1 MDVPFCLPAF
11 SRSCSVAA
19 GAVVVCSGRAG
30 FRLRFSFCFVLFWPY
45 LPTRPVQMVLLLAHE
60 VGSSWSRGWD
70 DAAASLQLRLLPSFL
85 VRLFVCRPFFE
96 GGGGRGGC
104 RLSCCCWVSFLH
116 RTAVTRDS
124 HFFFASSRDSRNNNA
139 LGRFV
144 RGWRGR
150 VERFTDEESRGRVCG
165 YRCHRLPGT
174 LTPRRCANWPAELR
188 LMKLGPRSFPRTI
201 PTRVRV
207 FFRYWGTTG
216 VGGSIDGA
224 DCVSN
229 NVVVYVYG
237 ALSFSRGGGGKKDQ

>member
-70 DAAASLQLRLLPSFL
+70 DAAATSASFL
-85 VRLFVCRPFFE
+85 PCALIRLPTFFRGRRWSWWLPPFLLLLGFLFAPD
-96 GGGGRGGC
+96 RGHA
-104 RLSCCCWVSFLH
+104 RL
-116 RTAVTRDS
+116 A
-124 HFFFASSRDSRNNNA
+124 FFFASSRDSRNNNA

-165 YRCHRLPGT
+165 YRCHRLPAT

-201 PTRVRV
+201 PTRVHV
-207 FFRYWGTTG
+207 FFRYWGTRG

-237 ALSFSRGGGGKKDQ
+237 ALSFSRGGRGKKDQ

>member
-124 HFFFASSRDSRNNNA
+124 HFFLLLLGTRGTTTHSVA
-139 LGRFV
+139 LCEAGGV
-144 RGWRGR
+144 GWRGLR
-150 VERFTDEESRGRVCG
+150 TKKAGAVSAAIVAIVC
-165 YRCHRLPGT
+165 
-174 LTPRRCANWPAELR
+174 RRR
-188 LMKLGPRSFPRTI
+188 
-201 PTRVRV
+201 
-207 FFRYWGTTG
+207 
-216 VGGSIDGA
+216 
-224 DCVSN
+224 
-229 NVVVYVYG
+229 
-237 ALSFSRGGGGKKDQ
+237 